1 MSIGRLLCAL
11 IEEFGFMNFE
21 ELNQIMPKLTEEFFN
36 AFNGQYL
43 LISMGKGMVTWCDI
57 EYLVGRFL

>member
-1 MSIGRLLCAL
+1 
-11 IEEFGFMNFE
+11 MNFE